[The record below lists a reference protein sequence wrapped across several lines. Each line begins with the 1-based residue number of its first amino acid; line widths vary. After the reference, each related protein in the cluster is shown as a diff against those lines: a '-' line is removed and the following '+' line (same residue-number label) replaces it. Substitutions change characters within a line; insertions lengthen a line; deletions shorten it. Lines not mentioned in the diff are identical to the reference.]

1 MRKLQACFFA
11 WMSRSEHP
19 TEWVQGN
26 YAQSSGARRRLP
38 SETRIRSIGLG
49 CRATPRLARA
59 YSGRPGSHQASREPW
74 ASAGAACVSLT
85 QFAPTA
91 PALVASAG
99 AASGLR
105 SADSLEVAEESW
117 GPTAVGWEAAAAQV
131 GSGSNPATAAAG
143 SGAAAA
149 GPSILELT
157 ASVATAST
165 SMKRVPA
172 SNPLT
177 GPACPWSPRCLAVGW
192 AHASV

>member
-1 MRKLQACFFA
+1 MLHL
-11 WMSRSEHP
+11 W
-19 TEWVQGN
+19 
-26 YAQSSGARRRLP
+26 L
-38 SETRIRSIGLG
+38 GL
-49 CRATPRLARA
+49 RLARV

-74 ASAGAACVSLT
+74 GSAGAALQPDIV
-85 QFAPTA
+85 FAPTT

-99 AASGLR
+99 AASGL
-105 SADSLEVAEESW
+105 EIAEESL
-117 GPTAVGWEAAAAQV
+117 GPWEAAAQV